1 MAQLRDMEMAFD
13 GFFEKHHL
21 KLQQYLQLLQY
32 EMSFHEVQTSVG
44 VWKLAIALL
53 KYCFSAFLETSYFP
67 PNIWWWDNATLLFS
81 MSLWMLLCTSLLPA
95 DKVKTFSAL
104 LLLVLQSQIY
114 FSDLVCLLSLWSV
127 GKPES
132 QSSLKRSTCSCTALE
147 SPIYCNSSV
156 CPKQFTLYM

>member
-32 EMSFHEVQTSVG
+32 EMSFNEVQTSVG
-44 VWKLAIALL
+44 ELKLAIALL
-53 KYCFSAFLETSYFP
+53 KYCFSSFSRNKLIFP
-67 PNIWWWDNATLLFS
+67 KYLRMVQCNIAVFNVTV
-81 MSLWMLLCTSLLPA
+81 LWMLLCASLLPP
-95 DKVKTFSAL
+95 DEVKTFSAL
-104 LLLVLQSQIY
+104 SLLVLQSQIY

-132 QSSLKRSTCSCTALE
+132 QSSLKRSTFSCTALE

-156 CPKQFTLYM
+156 CP